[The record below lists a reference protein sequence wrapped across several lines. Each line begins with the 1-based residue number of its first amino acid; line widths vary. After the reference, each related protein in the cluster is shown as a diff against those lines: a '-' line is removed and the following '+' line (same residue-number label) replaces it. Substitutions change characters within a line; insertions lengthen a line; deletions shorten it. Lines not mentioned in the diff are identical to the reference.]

1 MKTALLLSC
10 IFLFQSCQSQTHLK
24 LKSNANKNTLLWEIS
39 GKGLKKKSY
48 LFGTFHM
55 MCKDDIFFSKN
66 LQQALHQSE
75 EVYFEMDLDD
85 PANTLGAMFFMNMK
99 NRQTLKD
106 LYTPSEF
113 SKVEKYFKDSLKAS
127 LGLFQ
132 KMKPSFLEIFLYP
145 KMMPCK
151 NLTGVEQELLK
162 MAGKEKKDI
171 KGFETIAFQASV
183 FDSIPYPE
191 QAKSLLKSIDSI
203 KQYKIFFDNMVQVYK
218 SQQLDSIQLMLN
230 KPEFGVADRME
241 ILLDKRNVNWVKQ
254 LKTILPEKNIFMA
267 VGAGHLVGKMG
278 LIELLKREGYT
289 LRPILNK

>member
-1 MKTALLLSC
+1 
-10 IFLFQSCQSQTHLK
+10 
-24 LKSNANKNTLLWEIS
+24 
-39 GKGLKKKSY
+39 
-48 LFGTFHM
+48 
-55 MCKDDIFFSKN
+55 
-66 LQQALHQSE
+66 
-75 EVYFEMDLDD
+75 
-85 PANTLGAMFFMNMK
+85 
-99 NRQTLKD
+99 
-106 LYTPSEF
+106 
-113 SKVEKYFKDSLKAS
+113 
-127 LGLFQ
+127 
-132 KMKPSFLEIFLYP
+132 
-145 KMMPCK
+145 MPCK